1 MNFSKKSGFGVF
13 LVHPT
18 VRCYYPH
25 WSRDALSPVCGIFQN
40 FLFHQSFFFRTMF
53 FFIKQKF
60 HHIFCHLQKNL
71 SQNFLLS
78 LLSLWSLLFLHIIKS
93 YSCTL
98 VKVTFLPSSY
108 DRLTN
113 NNTSRAA
120 QDSYIYFVLF
130 LDLSSLNFHQISP
143 LSQFDLVVAM
153 SVCLSV

>member
-1 MNFSKKSGFGVF
+1 MGYSWSTLLCGATIRIGQEMLCLPYAGFFKISCFIKVFSSEQCFSSLNKNFITFFVISKK
-13 LVHPT
+13 
-18 VRCYYPH
+18 
-25 WSRDALSPVCGIFQN
+25 IF
-40 FLFHQSFFFRTMF
+40 HKTFFS
-53 FFIKQKF
+53 
-60 HHIFCHLQKNL
+60 HYCHYGHYN
-71 SQNFLLS
+71 
-78 LLSLWSLLFLHIIKS
+78 FLHIIKS